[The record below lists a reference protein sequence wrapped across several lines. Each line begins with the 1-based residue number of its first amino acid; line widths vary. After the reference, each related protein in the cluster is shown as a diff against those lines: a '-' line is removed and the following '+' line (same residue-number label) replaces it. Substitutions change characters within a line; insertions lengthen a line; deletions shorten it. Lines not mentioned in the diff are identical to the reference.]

1 MDLKDYEITYKS
13 FSHNKFKDEFKEKCT
28 KDSYLVFF
36 MIREGGSELIDYGR
50 ILTIEYDRRY
60 GCEYVDTTND
70 SLIMYA
76 STHIDKNDPL
86 DLCCPPNNWHIN
98 DVHVA
103 HFYICKKEELHD
115 LINELHKIHDNLQH
129 EKEVNEFNETLY
141 FLLQKGYDESALELI
156 KKAPK
161 WFDINDGLSFSA
173 LHHHAFKTFEYI
185 ITHPSFNINSIDE
198 FGENIVSELYF
209 EENGF
214 ISAKWTAGIKYFTE
228 LIFNNKNFDKNQ
240 LNHRNED
247 ILSLALKHLGNL
259 ESCIGH
265 WGEYFCY
272 LIKEVKL
279 NVNNV
284 NKFNETP
291 LSIAIKRGA
300 IYIIEILLERDDL
313 IIRQEDIE
321 LAKEMKN
328 GSLSLLTKKEV
339 THSCDVE
346 KVNFYGVLKKLCHNR
361 QENEAIKLI
370 QDNTN
375 LFSPN
380 DTFKSCYIWE
390 YAIKKKMYNLLELII
405 RHPNFDANCISI
417 VSSQYLNIMYF
428 LIRNLSWSPRKE
440 KESLEITMRISK
452 LLCENKDFNINI
464 NVYAFNILAHAIHN
478 MSEKCLPFIEF
489 LIDNGVE
496 LNDMNG
502 KFDETPL
509 EEAINW
515 DKKSFIN
522 ALLKSPNLKI
532 RKEDKKSLELMGIE
546 LTQR

>member
-1 MDLKDYEITYKS
+1 MELKDYEITYSSSCSGGK
-13 FSHNKFKDEFKEKCT
+13 FNKEFKEKCT

-36 MIREGGSELIDYGR
+36 KIREGGSKRIEYGR
-50 ILTIEYDRRY
+50 ILSIEYDRRY
-60 GCEYVDTTND
+60 DCEWIDTTND
-70 SLIMYA
+70 FATMYA
-76 STHIDKNDPL
+76 TTHTDNNDPL
-86 DLCCPPNNWHIN
+86 DLCCLPNWWHLN
-98 DVHVA
+98 DIHVP
-103 HFYICKKEELHD
+103 HYYICKKEELHD
-115 LINELHKIHDNLQH
+115 LINELNKIHDNYQH
-129 EKEVNEFNETLY
+129 NQEVNEFNNTLY

-156 KKAPK
+156 KKAPN
-161 WFDINDGLSFSA
+161 WFDINDGLCFSV
-173 LHHHAFKTFEYI
+173 LIHHAFKTFEYI

-198 FGENIVSELYF
+198 FGENVVSALYI
-209 EENGF
+209 EEDGF
-214 ISAKWTAGIKYFTE
+214 NSANWSGGISYFTE
-228 LIFNNKNFDKNQ
+228 LIFKNKNFDKNL
-240 LNHRNED
+240 LNNRNEN
-247 ILSLALKHLGNL
+247 ILSLALRYLNKLDV
-259 ESCIGH
+259 S
-265 WGEYFCY
+265 YFCY

-300 IYIIEILLERDDL
+300 LNIIEILLECDDL

-328 GSLSLLTKKEV
+328 GSLSLLTRKEV
-339 THSCDVE
+339 TQSCDVE
-346 KVNFYGVLKKLCHNR
+346 KINFYNILRKLWQDK
-361 QENEAIKLI
+361 QEDKAIKLI
-370 QDNTN
+370 QDNPN

-405 RHPNFDANCISI
+405 RHPNFDANCVDINS
-417 VSSQYLNIMYF
+417 VRHKNIMYF

-464 NVYAFNILAHAIHN
+464 NHECYNILAHAIHEMGEN
-478 MSEKCLPFIEF
+478 CLPFIEF

-502 KFDETPL
+502 IFDNTPL
-509 EEAINW
+509 EEAIMW
-515 DKKSFIN
+515 GKKSFIN

-532 RKEDKKSLELMGIE
+532 RKKEKESLKKLGIE
-546 LTQR
+546 MTQID